1 MKKTISFILVV
12 IMCLALAA
20 CSNSRP
26 DDGVKEIAP
35 QASQKLAQHILGAG
49 ISSLCRLGKPLH
61 RSCGILLDRL
71 HQLQHFPPHLPH
83 QLISGI
89 RLLFVVMEHFVAENI
104 VGELGLDLTDALF
117 GEVGLSRLYG
127 PGHHVDVRV
136 LALVVKGGVPAEV
149 TGRYLRGYVV

>member
-1 MKKTISFILVV
+1 MTGGSDSIL
-12 IMCLALAA
+12 IALLGGLGQPICGFLLVAGNLLT
-20 CSNSRP
+20 SK
-26 DDGVKEIAP
+26 V
-35 QASQKLAQHILGAG
+35 QLAQHILGVG

-61 RSCGILLDRL
+61 RSCGILLDGL

-89 RLLFVVMEHFVAENI
+89 RLLFVEMEHFVAENI

-117 GEVGLSRLYG
+117 GEVGLSRLCG

-149 TGRYLRGYVV
+149 TGRYLRRCVV